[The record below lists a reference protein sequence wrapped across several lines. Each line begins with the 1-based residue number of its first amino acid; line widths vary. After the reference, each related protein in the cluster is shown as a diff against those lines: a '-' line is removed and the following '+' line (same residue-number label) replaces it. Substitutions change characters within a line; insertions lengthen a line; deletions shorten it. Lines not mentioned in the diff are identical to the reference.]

1 MARLVVTG
9 LVVLL
14 LAVAGCGG
22 GGEEPERRA
31 APDPLGEALAYLPT
45 QALAVGTVST
55 QLEAGQGGLLAA
67 RLARIPATQL
77 LLGDASNVAS
87 EAGLSLDDLR
97 AQAGNPVAIAVPD
110 LVDVTGDRIP
120 LAAWAVRDGGAL
132 RESLQGAVDRKR
144 VEAAGEHRGV
154 QLYRA
159 QDGAPALALAGG
171 ILLLAK
177 DTDTLKL
184 AIDRHAQRR
193 GLTRRD
199 LADRLEG
206 TPATAPVRLSISAPV
221 ALAGP
226 RFAELRKIPWVAALE
241 RVTLAVGADEGSIT
255 AVARFD
261 TSESDLIVGDLPVAG
276 GAGAPAIPR
285 FGALRIGLLA
295 PGDTLLFAQ
304 EVWKAL
310 NPGGYRIFEAAQ
322 RPIQQAGVDPQLDLL
337 DELVGPATLSTDLQD
352 SKLRIG
358 LRDPEGFA
366 DALTRSRF
374 LLGPLLAT
382 LGVPG
387 LQFTVAPDG
396 ATQVSVNALVVARL
410 AVVNGQFVV
419 TTKDPDLAR
428 VERAPRTREPGADGA
443 FVVRMQ
449 SRRLRATAAKAVG
462 LPERAG
468 FALDGIGDGTLVV
481 RSEPAGTTAV
491 LRLDVR

>member
-1 MARLVVTG
+1 MPRLVITG
-9 LVVLL
+9 LVTLA

-22 GGEEPERRA
+22 GGDEPRPRA
-31 APDPLGEALAYLPT
+31 AADPLADALAYLPA

-55 QLEAGQGGLLAA
+55 QLENGQGGQLAE

-77 LLGDASNVAS
+77 LLGDASNLAS

-110 LVDVTGDRIP
+110 LIDVTGDRIP
-120 LAAWAVRDGGAL
+120 LVAWAVRDAGSL
-132 RESLQGAVDRKR
+132 QESLDGAVDRKR
-144 VEAAGEHRGV
+144 VDPAGTHRGV
-154 QLYRA
+154 ALFRA
-159 QDGAPALALAGG
+159 QDGAPAFALAGG

-177 DTDTLKL
+177 DADTLRL
-184 AIDRHAQRR
+184 AIDRHAQKR
-193 GLTRRD
+193 GLTQRE
-199 LADRLEG
+199 LADRLQG
-206 TPATAPVRLSISAPV
+206 TPATAPVRLSVSAPV

-241 RVTLAVGADEGSIT
+241 RATLAVGADEQRIT

-276 GAGAPAIPR
+276 GTGAPAIPR
-285 FGALRIGLLA
+285 FGALRAGLLA

-428 VERAPRTREPGADGA
+428 VERAPRTREPGAEGA

>member
-1 MARLVVTG
+1 MSRRLGVCLAT
-9 LVVLL
+9 
-14 LAVAGCGG
+14 LAVALIGCGG
-22 GGEEPERRA
+22 GGGSKPPA
-31 APDPLGEALAYLPT
+31 APDPLGDALAYLPA

-55 QLEAGQGGLLAA
+55 QLENGQGGQLAE

-77 LLGDASNVAS
+77 LLGDASNLAS
-87 EAGLSLDDLR
+87 EAGLTLDDLR
-97 AQAGNPVAIAVPD
+97 AQAGNPVAVAFPD
-110 LVDVTGDRIP
+110 LVDVTGERIP
-120 LAAWAVRDGGAL
+120 LAAWAVRDAGAL
-132 RESLQGAVDRKR
+132 QERLRGAVDRER
-144 VEAAGEHRGV
+144 VDAAGEHRGV
-154 QLYRA
+154 ELYRA
-159 QDGAPALALAGG
+159 QDGAPAFALADG

-177 DTDTLKL
+177 DADTLRL
-184 AIDRHAQRR
+184 AIDRRAQKR
-193 GLTRRD
+193 GLTERD
-199 LADRLEG
+199 LAERLEG
-206 TPATAPVRLSISAPV
+206 TPATAPVRFSVSAPV

-241 RVTLAVGADEGSIT
+241 RATLAVAADERSIT
-255 AVARFD
+255 VRAAFD

-276 GAGAPAIPR
+276 GSGAPAIPR
-285 FGALRIGLLA
+285 FGALRAGLLA
-295 PGDTLLFAQ
+295 PGDTLLFARK
-304 EVWKAL
+304 VWKAL
-310 NPGGYRIFEAAQ
+310 NPDAYRLFEAAQ
-322 RPIQQAGVDPQLDLL
+322 QPIQQAGVDPQLDLL

-352 SKLRIG
+352 NRLRVG

-428 VERAPRTREPGADGA
+428 VERAPRTREPGAQGA

>member
-1 MARLVVTG
+1 MTRLVVTG

-22 GGEEPERRA
+22 GGDEPQRRA
-31 APDPLGEALAYLPT
+31 GPDPLDDALAYLPA

-55 QLEAGQGGLLAA
+55 QLEVGQGGQLAQ

-87 EAGLSLDDLR
+87 EAGLTLDDLR
-97 AQAGNPVAIAVPD
+97 AQAGNPVAVAFPD
-110 LVDVTGDRIP
+110 LIDVTGDRIP
-120 LAAWAVRDGGAL
+120 LAAWAVRDAGAL
-132 RESLQGAVDRKR
+132 QESLQGAVDRKR
-144 VEAAGEHRGV
+144 LDPAGEHRGV
-154 QLYRA
+154 ALYRA
-159 QDGAPALALAGG
+159 QDGAPAFALTDG

-177 DTDTLKL
+177 DADTLRL
-184 AIDRHAQRR
+184 AIDRHAQKR
-193 GLTRRD
+193 GLTTRD

-206 TPATAPVRLSISAPV
+206 TPATAPVRLSVSAPV

-241 RVTLAVGADEGSIT
+241 RATLAVAADEGSIT
-255 AVARFD
+255 AVAQFD

-276 GAGAPAIPR
+276 GTGAPAIPR

-304 EVWKAL
+304 KVWKAL
-310 NPGGYRIFEAAQ
+310 NPAAFRLFEGAQ
-322 RPIQQAGVDPQLDLL
+322 QPIEQTGVDLQLDLL

-352 SKLRIG
+352 SRLRVG

-366 DALTRSRF
+366 DALTRSRV
-374 LLGPLLAT
+374 LLGQLFAT
-382 LGVPG
+382 LGLPG

-396 ATQVSVNALVVARL
+396 ATQVSVNAVLVARL
-410 AVVNGQFVV
+410 AVVDGQLVV
-419 TTKDPDLAR
+419 STRDPDLAK
-428 VERAPRTREPGADGA
+428 VERAPRTREPGAQGA

-462 LPERAG
+462 LPARAG

-481 RSEPAGTTAV
+481 RSEPAGTSAV
-491 LRLDVR
+491 LRLDVG